1 MPASQQT
8 NIVSGYYCFYAR
20 KASQLL
26 QQKQSFPGSKRDA
39 SEVKKLRIKMGSK
52 CLNFFPDE
60 SHVQN
65 PRWTNDAYSSP
76 RIFCCTWA
84 FYCIGKAHLIDI
96 LLTVNPFAGPA
107 KNICAE
113 FGIYATLCLEK
124 ENCCK
129 ILLRC
134 LFVSHILRRQT
145 WKSYT

>member
-52 CLNFFPDE
+52 CLKKFPDE

-65 PRWTNDAYSSP
+65 AKWTLMRTLHLESS
-76 RIFCCTWA
+76 A
-84 FYCIGKAHLIDI
+84 AH
-96 LLTVNPFAGPA
+96 G
-107 KNICAE
+107 
-113 FGIYATLCLEK
+113 
-124 ENCCK
+124 
-129 ILLRC
+129 
-134 LFVSHILRRQT
+134 LFIA
-145 WKSYT
+145 